1 MPLLPGITLG
11 REKPDAQDEPPQP
24 LMNST
29 QMPPTQIQPLQP
41 VNMPPGGPPPGTMP
55 PPLPGA
61 GTSIVISSRNVME
74 RNQHMFN

>member
-1 MPLLPGITLG
+1 MLLLLGITLG
-11 REKPDAQDEPPQP
+11 REKPDAQDEPSQP

-29 QMPPTQIQPLQP
+29 QMPHTQVQPLQP

-61 GTSIVISSRNVME
+61 GTSIV
-74 RNQHMFN
+74 FKCD